1 MRFYDREKERGLME
15 QLYRTGPSFLVI
27 TGRRRVGKTELIK
40 EFCTDKPAL
49 YYYVDQNKSIDI
61 LMEEYGRF
69 TAANLDLPEYI
80 RLTSPETLLE
90 FLLSYEKPLVV
101 VFDEFQ
107 RFLKIDPSFISQ
119 LQRFWDLKGKKSRI
133 FLIISGS
140 SVGMIRKIFLEGG
153 APLFKRAD
161 NILTLGPFGPKE
173 CFSVLADLG
182 ITDPAVRLDLY
193 LLFGG
198 TIYYYPYLFKYG
210 CTDLESALD
219 TLLLSDLAP
228 LRREMSDVLIEEF
241 GKEHATYYEIL
252 AAIAEGK
259 CAQKEIADYTH
270 LEPTSLP
277 SYLRDLIDLMG
288 IIEYRVPVTEI
299 DRRSKMGRYFYSDN
313 FFRFYARYIYRNMS
327 QYQSGQY
334 APLKKRVLQEW
345 RAFSGWAFEE
355 MVRTLLREELSA
367 RYEHIGSWWNRRGDE
382 IDLLALSS
390 RGSLAIEIKNRELS
404 LFESQKILADLGKKI
419 PRVKGLSGPVT
430 LGLAARSIAGK
441 EILIDEGHFIRELT
455 DMGL

>member
-1 MRFYDREKERGLME
+1 ME

-40 EFCTDKPAL
+40 KFCKDKSAL
-49 YYYVDQNKSIDI
+49 YYYVDQNKSIEI
-61 LMEEYGRF
+61 LMEEFGRF
-69 TAANLDLPEYI
+69 TATNLNLPEYI
-80 RLTSPETLLE
+80 RLNTPETLLE
-90 FLLSYEKPLVV
+90 FLFSYDKPLVV

-119 LQRFWDLKGKKSRI
+119 MQRFWDLKGKDSRI

-140 SVGMIRKIFLEGG
+140 SVGMIRKIFLDGG

-161 NILTLGPFGPKE
+161 NILTLRPFEPKD
-173 CFSVLADLG
+173 CFTILTDLG

-198 TIYYYPYLFKYG
+198 TIYYYPFLFKYG
-210 CTDLESALD
+210 CTDLVSSLESLV
-219 TLLLSDLAP
+219 LSDIAP

-277 SYLRDLIDLMG
+277 PYLRDLVDLMG
-288 IIEYRVPVTEI
+288 IIEYRVPVTEMG
-299 DRRSKMGRYFYSDN
+299 RRSKMGRYLFSDN

-334 APLKKRVLQEW
+334 GPIKDRVLLEW
-345 RAFSGWAFEE
+345 KAFSGWAFEE
-355 MVRTLLREELSA
+355 MVRTLLREELA
-367 RYEHIGSWWNRRGDE
+367 PRYNRIGSWWNRRGDE
-382 IDLLALSS
+382 IDLLALKPD
-390 RGSLAIEIKNRELS
+390 GNLAVEIKNRDLS
-404 LFESQKILADLGKKI
+404 LSQARGFLSALEKKI
-419 PRVKGLSGPVT
+419 PLVKGLSGPVT
-430 LGLAARSIAGK
+430 LGIAARAIEGK
-441 EILIDEGHFIRELT
+441 EILIQEGYFIRDLA
-455 DMGL
+455 DMGIG